1 LLNTNQN
8 PGIIFFHKFRAPEIF
23 PLGQEKEIQM
33 CAVLE
38 LTDRKKPL
46 RQQCEKQQPV
56 NLKKSER
63 LYTHSKAREKLAL
76 RSDKLVIRKRHES
89 IFNE

>member
-1 LLNTNQN
+1 
-8 PGIIFFHKFRAPEIF
+8 
-23 PLGQEKEIQM
+23 M

-63 LYTHSKAREKLAL
+63 LYTHSKAREKLAAKGRKHFIKKFPCVL
-76 RSDKLVIRKRHES
+76 LNLASFQILPKIVCFVISEKYWR
-89 IFNE
+89 IF